1 MLLLALLAMTTSIDF
16 AALDEAIERC
26 DRAAVLPVFAQ
37 EMRRRSRF
45 VSQTYAEQARI
56 SAERAELASARQL
69 TPPLGADV
77 IASRQLA
84 LDDRQRALDDARRLE
99 LLRREAIELKRQ
111 YFLDHC
117 SAARRKTD

>member
-1 MLLLALLAMTTSIDF
+1 MLLLALLVLTKPIDF

-37 EMRRRSRF
+37 ETRRRSEF

-56 SAERAELASARQL
+56 SAERAELAAARQA
-69 TPPLGADV
+69 TPPPGADV

-84 LDDRQRALDDARRLE
+84 LDDRQRVLDDSRRLE

-111 YFLDHC
+111 YFLDRC
-117 SAARRKTD
+117 TTARKKAD

>member
-1 MLLLALLAMTTSIDF
+1 MDA
-16 AALDEAIERC
+16 AIERC

-37 EMRRRSRF
+37 EMRRRSQF
-45 VSQTYAEQARI
+45 VSHAYAEQARI
-56 SAERAELASARQL
+56 SAERAELAACRQA
-69 TPPLGADV
+69 TPPLAADV

-84 LDDRQRALDDARRLE
+84 LDDRQRVLDDARPLE

-117 SAARRKTD
+117 STARRKAD